1 MRSFLLILIAALIMP
16 LAVQAQ
22 TLERIKSS
30 GEIKFGYRTDAAPL
44 SFENDAGRPQGY
56 SPIVCFALAERLGA
70 QLGMETLDVV
80 FQRVD
85 TENRFDKV
93 ASGEIDL
100 LCGAATITLSRRET
114 VDFSVPTYVDG
125 TTVLLQRDG
134 VTTLQELSGKKVGVR
149 ENTTTAEALNN
160 SLAADGIDAEVIT
173 YDDHA
178 DAMTAMEDR
187 EIDGYF
193 ADQSILINLFLASEK
208 RDQFKIFE
216 GILTIEKH
224 GFAMARGDNDFRLA
238 IDSALSE
245 LFLDG
250 SMAQAFEKALP
261 GAQAGGAL
269 ESLFLLSPTLP

>member
-16 LAVQAQ
+16 LALQAQ

>member
-16 LAVQAQ
+16 LALQAQ

-134 VTTLQELSGKKVGVR
+134 VAALQELSGKKVGVR

-178 DAMTAMEDR
+178 DAMTAMENR

-216 GILTIEKH
+216 GILTIEKQ

>member
-16 LAVQAQ
+16 LALQAQ

-134 VTTLQELSGKKVGVR
+134 VTALQELSGKKVGVR

-178 DAMTAMEDR
+178 DAMTAMENR

-216 GILTIEKH
+216 GILTIEKQ

>member
-1 MRSFLLILIAALIMP
+1 MRVFLALLIATLMMP
-16 LAVQAQ
+16 LASQAQ

-70 QLGMETLDVV
+70 QLGLENLDVV
-80 FQRVD
+80 FERVD
-85 TENRFDKV
+85 TANRFDKV

-100 LCGAATITLSRRET
+100 LCGASTITLSRREI

-134 VTTLQELSGKKVGVR
+134 VSGLSELSGKKVGVR
-149 ENTTTAEALNN
+149 GDTTTEQALNN
-160 SLAADGIDAEVIT
+160 SLQADAIDAEVIT
-173 YDDHA
+173 FSDHGA
-178 DAMTAMEDR
+178 AMTAMENR

-193 ADQSILINLFLASEK
+193 ADQSILINLFINNPK

-216 GILTIEKH
+216 GILTVEKH
-224 GFAMARGDNDFRLA
+224 GFAMARGDTDFRLA
-238 IDSALSE
+238 VDTALSD
-245 LFLDG
+245 LFQDG
-250 SMAQAFEKALP
+250 SMALAFEKALP
-261 GAQAGGAL
+261 GAEAGGAL
-269 ESLFLLSPTLP
+269 EALFLLSPTLP

>member
-16 LAVQAQ
+16 LALQAQ

-70 QLGMETLDVV
+70 QLGMETLEVV

-178 DAMTAMEDR
+178 DAMTAMENR

-261 GAQAGGAL
+261 GAKAGGAL

>member
-16 LAVQAQ
+16 LALQAQ

-56 SPIVCFALAERLGA
+56 SPIVCFAMAERLGA
-70 QLGMETLDVV
+70 ELGLEELDIV
-80 FQRVD
+80 FERVD
-85 TENRFDKV
+85 TSNRFDKV

-100 LCGAATITLSRRET
+100 LCGAATITLSRREL

-134 VTTLQELSGKKVGVR
+134 VSSLAELSGKKVGVR
-149 ENTTTAEALNN
+149 GNTTTEEALNN
-160 SLAADGIDAEVIT
+160 SLAADGIDAEVVT

-178 DAMTAMEDR
+178 DAITAMENR

-193 ADQSILINLFLASEK
+193 ADQSILINLLLASEK
-208 RDQFKIFE
+208 QDQFKVFD
-216 GILTIEKH
+216 GILTVEKH
-224 GFAMARGDNDFRLA
+224 GFAMARGDTDFRLA
-238 IDSALSE
+238 VDTVLSE

-250 SMAQAFEKALP
+250 SMARAFEKALP
-261 GAQAGGAL
+261 GAEAGGAL
-269 ESLFLLSPTLP
+269 EALFLLSPTLP